1 MTLLNYGQPEDGIIQ
16 MAYVV
21 EDIESAMSHWTA
33 SLRAGP
39 WFLLPHFTGE
49 RPTYRGGPS
58 RADVAIAM
66 GFSGH
71 LLIELIAPNDS
82 EPSVYRE
89 VIERSGYGFH
99 HFGVGTRDYD
109 ADLER
114 HRANGFELAYQAWVP
129 TGGRVGYVDTNG
141 ALPGFLELIEL
152 SEVAEALFTRFYAA
166 SLGWDGDDPVRPFG

>member
-1 MTLLNYGQPEDGIIQ
+1 MTLLNYGQPENGIIQ

-21 EDIESAMSHWTA
+21 EDIESAMRQWTA

-39 WFLLPHFTGE
+39 WFLTPHFTGKN
-49 RPTYRGGPS
+49 PTYRGEPS
-58 RADVAIAM
+58 RTDVAIAM

-71 LLIELIAPNDS
+71 MLIELIAPNDT

-114 HRANGFELAYQAWVP
+114 HQDTGYELAFQAWVGS
-129 TGGRVGYVDTNG
+129 GGRVGYLDTKG

-152 SEVAEALFTRFYAA
+152 SEATEATFSRFHAA
-166 SLGWDGDDPVRPFG
+166 SLSWDGKDPVRPFR

>member
-16 MAYVV
+16 MAYIVD
-21 EDIESAMSHWTA
+21 DIESAMSHWTA

-39 WFLLPHFTGE
+39 WFLLPHFTGK

-71 LLIELIAPNDS
+71 MLIELIAPNDT

-114 HRANGFELAYQAWVP
+114 HLANGFELAFQAWVP
-129 TGGRVGYVDTNG
+129 SGSRVGYLDTKG

-152 SEVAEALFTRFYAA
+152 SEATEATFTRFYAA
-166 SLGWDGDDPVRPFG
+166 SLSWDGQDPVRPSG

>member
-21 EDIESAMSHWTA
+21 EDIESAMGHWTA
-33 SLRAGP
+33 SLGAGP
-39 WFLLPHFTGE
+39 WFLLPHFTGD

-71 LLIELIAPNDS
+71 MLIELIAPNDE

-99 HFGVGTRDYD
+99 HFGVGTRNYD

-114 HRANGFELAYQAWVP
+114 HRGNGFELAFQAYVP
-129 TGGRVGYVDTNG
+129 TGGRVGYLDTKG

-152 SEVAEALFTRFYAA
+152 SDATETAFTRFYAA
-166 SLGWDGDDPVRPFG
+166 SLSWDGKDPVRSFA